1 MQGGSKTGSYAL
13 MLAATTVM
21 VAATLAQPVFPLF
34 IRSLGSTTPQVGLLL
49 SLKTFLPLILRIPLS
64 FLGERLGKKRMIIGS
79 LLVLSTSALMYSI
92 ASSYVVLVIVVLFE
106 GLSSASNQFLM
117 ATVSDLSPR
126 DQQGDAM
133 GRYLTFLG
141 MGMLLGPAL
150 CSLLVDH
157 IGYSGLYITASIFPF
172 AGIILVFMG
181 AKGLAESESINLES
195 THPSARESLRMIFTN
210 RNVLLLSYCRTSF
223 ATSQNL
229 ILTLFPLYASDVLGY
244 SDSTVAL
251 LFTVRGLSNTL
262 IRFPAGKISDRI
274 GRKKPMLV
282 AYALLIVAF
291 GLTATIKDYNLL
303 ISAFALYGFSWGMRA
318 VSEWAFLTDL
328 VEPEIK
334 TLSISYLSSIFSL
347 GSTLGNI
354 TAGALATMMPYTSI
368 FMIAA
373 ALMVPPIPVINA
385 MKKESGE

>member
-1 MQGGSKTGSYAL
+1 MKGGSKTGSYAL

-21 VAATLAQPVFPLF
+21 VTATLAQPIFPLF
-34 IRSLGSTTPQVGLLL
+34 IRSLGATTPQVGLLL
-49 SLKTFLPLILRIPLS
+49 SLKMFLPLILRIPLT
-64 FLGERLGKKRMIIGS
+64 FAGERLGKKRMIIGS
-79 LLVLSTSALMYSI
+79 LMVLSTAALMYSM
-92 ASSYVVLVIVVLFE
+92 ATSYVLLVVIIIFE
-106 GLSSASNQFLM
+106 SLSSASNQLLM
-117 ATVSDLSPR
+117 ATVSDLSPSN
-126 DQQGDAM
+126 QQGDAM

-150 CSLLVDH
+150 CSLLVDQ
-157 IGYSGLYITASIFPF
+157 IGYSGLYLTASVFPF
-172 AGIILVFMG
+172 IGIALVLQG
-181 AKGLAESESINLES
+181 SKGLMESKSINLKIPQ
-195 THPSARESLRMIFTN
+195 PSARESLRMIFTN

-229 ILTLFPLYASDVLGY
+229 ILTLFPLYASDILGY
-244 SDSTVAL
+244 SDSNVAL

-262 IRFPAGKISDRI
+262 IRLPAGKISDRI
-274 GRKKPMLV
+274 GRKKPMIV

-291 GLTATIKDYNLL
+291 GLIATVKDYTLL
-303 ISAFALYGFSWGMRA
+303 FAAFALYGFSWGMRA

-347 GSTLGNI
+347 GSTLGSI
-354 TAGALATMMPYTSI
+354 AAGTLATMMPYTSI

-373 ALMVPPIPVINA
+373 GLMIPPIPVITA

>member
-1 MQGGSKTGSYAL
+1 MQGGGKTGSYTL
-13 MLAATTVM
+13 MLAASTVM
-21 VAATLAQPVFPLF
+21 VAVTLAQPIFPLF
-34 IRSLGSTTPQVGLLL
+34 IRSLGATTPQVGLLL

-79 LLVLSTSALMYSI
+79 LLVLSTAALMYSI
-92 ASSYVVLVIVVLFE
+92 ATSFFLLVVVVIYESF
-106 GLSSASNQFLM
+106 SSASNQFLM

-141 MGMLLGPAL
+141 LGMLLGPAL
-150 CSLLVDH
+150 CSLLVDQ
-157 IGYSGLYITASIFPF
+157 IGYSGLYLTASVFPF
-172 AGIILVFMG
+172 IGIVLVFMG
-181 AKGLAESESINLES
+181 AKGLTESDSINLES
-195 THPSARESLRMIFTN
+195 SHPSARESLRMDI
-210 RNVLLLSYCRTSF
+210 
-223 ATSQNL
+223 
-229 ILTLFPLYASDVLGY
+229 LGY

-262 IRFPAGKISDRI
+262 VRFPAGKLSDRV
-274 GRKKPMLV
+274 GRKKPMIV

-291 GLTATIKDYNLL
+291 GLTATVKDYNLL
-303 ISAFALYGFSWGMRA
+303 IAAFALYGFSWGMRA

-347 GSTLGNI
+347 GSTLGSI
-354 TAGALATMMPYTSI
+354 TAGTLATMMPYTSI

-373 ALMVPPIPVINA
+373 ALMVPPIPVIIA

>member
-1 MQGGSKTGSYAL
+1 MQGGDKTGSYTL
-13 MLAATTVM
+13 MLAASTVM
-21 VAATLAQPVFPLF
+21 VAATLAQPIFPLF
-34 IRSLGSTTPQVGLLL
+34 IRSLGATTPQVGLLL

-79 LLVLSTSALMYSI
+79 LLILSTAALMYSI
-92 ASSYVVLVIVVLFE
+92 ATSFILLVVVVIYE
-106 GLSSASNQFLM
+106 SLSSASNQFLM

-141 MGMLLGPAL
+141 LGMLLGPAL
-150 CSLLVDH
+150 CSLLVDQ
-157 IGYSGLYITASIFPF
+157 IGYSGLYLTASVFPF
-172 AGIILVFMG
+172 IGIALVFMG
-181 AKGLAESESINLES
+181 AKGLTESESINLES
-195 THPSARESLRMIFTN
+195 SHPSARESLRMIFTN

-229 ILTLFPLYASDVLGY
+229 ILTLFPLYASDILGY

-262 IRFPAGKISDRI
+262 VRFPAGKLSDRV
-274 GRKKPMLV
+274 GRKKPMIF

-291 GLTATIKDYNLL
+291 GLTATVKDYNLL
-303 ISAFALYGFSWGMRA
+303 IAAFALYGFSWGMRA

-347 GSTLGNI
+347 GSTLGSI
-354 TAGALATMMPYTSI
+354 TAGTLATMMPYTSI

-373 ALMVPPIPVINA
+373 ALMVPPIPVITA

>member
-1 MQGGSKTGSYAL
+1 MQGGDKTGSYTL
-13 MLAATTVM
+13 MLAASTVM
-21 VAATLAQPVFPLF
+21 VAATLAQPIFPLF
-34 IRSLGSTTPQVGLLL
+34 IRSLGATTPQVGLLL

-79 LLVLSTSALMYSI
+79 LLILSTAALMYSI
-92 ASSYVVLVIVVLFE
+92 ATSFILLVVVVIYE
-106 GLSSASNQFLM
+106 SLSSASNQFLM

-141 MGMLLGPAL
+141 LGMLLGPAL
-150 CSLLVDH
+150 CSLLVDQ
-157 IGYSGLYITASIFPF
+157 IGYSGLYLTASVFPF
-172 AGIILVFMG
+172 IGIVLVFMG
-181 AKGLAESESINLES
+181 AKGLTESESINLES
-195 THPSARESLRMIFTN
+195 SHPSARESLRMIFTN

-229 ILTLFPLYASDVLGY
+229 ILTLFPLYASDILGY

-262 IRFPAGKISDRI
+262 VRFPAGKLSDRV
-274 GRKKPMLV
+274 GRKKPMIF

-291 GLTATIKDYNLL
+291 GLTATVKDYNLL
-303 ISAFALYGFSWGMRA
+303 IAAFALYGFSWGMRA

-347 GSTLGNI
+347 GSTLGSI
-354 TAGALATMMPYTSI
+354 TAGTLATMMPYTSI

-373 ALMVPPIPVINA
+373 ALMVPPIPVITA